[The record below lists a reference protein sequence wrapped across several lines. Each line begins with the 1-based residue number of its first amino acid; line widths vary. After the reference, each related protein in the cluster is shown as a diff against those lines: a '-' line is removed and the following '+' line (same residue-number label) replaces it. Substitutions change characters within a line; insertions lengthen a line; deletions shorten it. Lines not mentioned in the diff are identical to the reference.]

1 MGKLPVEHLE
11 ILTKLL
17 ELSYDDLLK
26 PSFSKIG
33 KALGGVIGFTT
44 IPFRGLGL
52 VSDIVDVKIRK
63 FLKDYR
69 VGLNGVPDDRVSEV
83 PPEILV
89 PTLEKVRY
97 VRDEDIREMFLK
109 LLTKASD
116 KETIHL
122 AHPGFPTVI
131 SNISSDEAILIE
143 HFSHLEKTSIPFV
156 SVRCEFGPQK
166 VERLGKTVFQE
177 EGIQKSPML
186 TGIEDEVLFTFCH
199 NIAVYFSNLEGLGLI
214 RMTSGELAEHYYT
227 KLIQKYEPMRKKLEG
242 IGHGRKGRDYPFYFA
257 RGYYTITEYGRLFI
271 DACVKD

>member
-1 MGKLPVEHLE
+1 ME
-11 ILTKLL
+11 IITKLL

-63 FLKDYR
+63 FLEDYR
-69 VGLNGVPDDRVSEV
+69 VRLNGVPDDRISEV
-83 PPEILV
+83 PPELLV
-89 PTLEKVRY
+89 PILEKVRY

-116 KETIHL
+116 EETIHL
-122 AHPGFPTVI
+122 THPGFTTVI
-131 SNISSDEAILIE
+131 SNISSDEARLIE
-143 HFSHLEKTSIPFV
+143 YFSRLEKSTIPFAAI
-156 SVRCEFGPQK
+156 RCEFGIQEVK
-166 VERLGKTVFQE
+166 RHGETLLRE

-186 TGIEDEVLFTFCH
+186 TGIEDELKLTFSQ
-199 NIAVYFSNLEGLGLI
+199 NIPLYFSNLEGLGLI
-214 RMTSGELAEHYYT
+214 RMAIGELADHYYP

-242 IGHGRKGRDYPFYFA
+242 IGHGGKGRDYPYHFV

-271 DACVKD
+271 DACVRN